1 MIIKTARLASV
12 EIPTLQST
20 ALLQKTKKTP
30 SLQLARHTAQQL
42 TLGITIL
49 SKTSTHDA
57 KAALIALFR

>member
-42 TLGITIL
+42 T
-49 SKTSTHDA
+49 
-57 KAALIALFR
+57 